1 MPQRFDPSA
10 YDPAVAELLAE
21 DRVAPLG
28 PGSPNRAARPKLAA
42 LTAEA
47 LLAPR
52 PVRDGDMARACLAG
66 LWLYHDFLDESH
78 TISQDIDTTTGSYWH
93 AVLHRREPDPGNSKY
108 WWRRVGPHP
117 VLRQL
122 TEQAPA
128 LGYHFT
134 DAFAFVDFVER
145 VRDTGTPDEEVA
157 KRVQRLEWQLL
168 FDHCF
173 RQAGG
178 G

>member
-10 YDPAVAELLAE
+10 YGPPVAELLAE
-21 DRVAPLG
+21 DRAAPLG

-47 LLAPR
+47 LLAPH

-117 VLRQL
+117 VLGQL
-122 TEQAPA
+122 TEQAPS
-128 LGYHFT
+128 LGHHFT
-134 DAFAFVDFVER
+134 DAVAFVDFVER

-157 KRVQRLEWQLL
+157 KRVQRLEWELL
-168 FDHCF
+168 FDHCY
-173 RQAGG
+173 RQAVGG
-178 G
+178 